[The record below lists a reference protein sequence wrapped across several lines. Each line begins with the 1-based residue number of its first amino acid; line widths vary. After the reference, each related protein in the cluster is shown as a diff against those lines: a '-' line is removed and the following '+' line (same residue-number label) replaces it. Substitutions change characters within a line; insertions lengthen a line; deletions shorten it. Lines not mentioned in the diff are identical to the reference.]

1 MRYIFKFPDIG
12 EGLTEGIV
20 IEWYVDKG
28 TAVKVGQPLVKME
41 TDKVVTDIPSPREG
55 VVAARYGKVGETVHV
70 GETLV
75 EIEIA
80 GEAGAPVT
88 PVEPDV
94 AGVAVAAVAGTAG
107 TAGIAKA
114 SGPETEAV
122 EEKGAGVVGT
132 LEVASNNAYLPASEE
147 GTEVK
152 PASIKGGARKVLA
165 TPVARAMARDMNI
178 DINLVTGTGPA
189 GRVMKSD
196 IQGFHGVA
204 ATVKAGPSAQVVTV
218 AAGELVE
225 VVPMTQMRKSIAKNM
240 LRSKQSTA
248 HMTLFDEPEVSAL
261 VAARAKYKDE
271 YKKEEINLT
280 YLPFVIRAVVD
291 ALKRHREL
299 NAEMDFEK
307 GNIIYKNYYNIG
319 IAVST
324 PEGLVVPVI
333 RDADRLS
340 IKELSRAVAEIA
352 VKSRDRKL
360 TLDDMKDGTFTIT
373 NYGALGGWFG
383 VPVINYPQ
391 VGILGIGRINQK
403 PVVINGEIKV
413 GNVMPLSLSV
423 DHRMVDG
430 AEATEFLNDVAAGIA
445 DPLSLIMRQ

>member
-12 EGLTEGIV
+12 EGLTEGII

-41 TDKVVTDIPSPREG
+41 TDKVVTDIPSPRAG
-55 VVAARYGKVGETVHV
+55 VIAARYGKVGETIHV

-80 GEAGAPVT
+80 GEAAAEAPAT
-88 PVEPDV
+88 Q
-94 AGVAVAAVAGTAG
+94 
-107 TAGIAKA
+107 
-114 SGPETEAV
+114 PEQV

-132 LEVASNNAYLPASEE
+132 IEVASGNALLPASEE
-147 GTEVK
+147 GTEPR
-152 PASIKGGARKVLA
+152 PAAASAERLKVLA
-165 TPVARAMARDMNI
+165 TPVARAMAREMNI
-178 DINLVTGTGPA
+178 DISLVTGTGPA

-196 IQGFHGVA
+196 IQNFHAPATSVVSA
-204 ATVKAGPSAQVVTV
+204 AVKAPSAH
-218 AAGELVE
+218 AAPAELIE
-225 VVPMTQMRKSIAKNM
+225 IRPMSQIRKSIARNM

-248 HMTLFDEPEVSAL
+248 HMTLFEEPEVSRL
-261 VAARAKYKDE
+261 VEARTRYKEE
-271 YKKEEINLT
+271 YKKEDLSLT
-280 YLPFVIRAVVD
+280 YLPFIIKAVVA
-291 ALKRHREL
+291 ALKRHPEL
-299 NAEMDFEK
+299 NSEMDFEK
-307 GNIIYKNYYNIG
+307 GNIIYKNFYNIG

-324 PEGLVVPVI
+324 EDGLVVPVI
-333 RDADRLS
+333 RDADKLS
-340 IKELSRAVAEIA
+340 IRELSRAVAEIA
-352 VKSRDRKL
+352 VKARDRKL

-391 VGILGIGRINQK
+391 VGILGIGRINQQ
-403 PVVINGEIKV
+403 PVVADGEIKA

-430 AEATEFLNDVAAGIA
+430 AEATEFLNDVAAGVS

>member
-41 TDKVVTDIPSPREG
+41 TDKVVADIPSPREG
-55 VVAARYGKVGETVHV
+55 VIAARYGKVGETVHV

-80 GEAGAPVT
+80 GAAGAAVAT
-88 PVEPDV
+88 DV
-94 AGVAVAAVAGTAG
+94 AGVAVAAVATVAETTGT
-107 TAGIAKA
+107 
-114 SGPETEAV
+114 ETEAV

-132 LEVASNNAYLPASEE
+132 LEVASNNAYLPASDE
-147 GTEVK
+147 GTEVR
-152 PASIKGGARKVLA
+152 PAAVKGGTRKVLA

-189 GRVMKSD
+189 GRIMKSD
-196 IQGFHGVA
+196 IQSFHGVA
-204 ATVKAGPSAQVVTV
+204 ATVKAAPSATTV
-218 AAGELVE
+218 PTAGRELVE
-225 VVPMTQMRKSIAKNM
+225 VVPMSQMRKSIAKNM

-248 HMTLFDEPEVSAL
+248 HMTLFEEPEVSAL
-261 VAARAKYKDE
+261 VAARAKYRE
-271 YKKEEINLT
+271 EFKKEGISLT
-280 YLPFVIRAVVD
+280 YLPFVIKAVVA
-291 ALKRHREL
+291 ALKRYRDL
-299 NAEMDFEK
+299 NAEMDQEK

-333 RDADRLS
+333 KNADKLS
-340 IKELSRAVAEIA
+340 IKELSIAVADLA

-360 TLDDMKDGTFTIT
+360 TFDDMKDGTFSIT

-391 VGILGIGRINQK
+391 SGILGIGRIYQK
-403 PVVINGEIKV
+403 PVVENGEIKV

-423 DHRMVDG
+423 DHRIVDG
-430 AEATEFLNDVAAGIA
+430 AGATEFLLDVAAGIA

>member
-12 EGLTEGIV
+12 EGLTEGII

-55 VVAARYGKVGETVHV
+55 AIAARYGKVGETIHV

-80 GEAGAPVT
+80 GEAAAEAP
-88 PVEPDV
+88 
-94 AGVAVAAVAGTAG
+94 GTQ
-107 TAGIAKA
+107 
-114 SGPETEAV
+114 PEQV

-132 LEVASNNAYLPASEE
+132 IEVASGNALLPASEE
-147 GTEVK
+147 GTEPK
-152 PASIKGGARKVLA
+152 PAAASAERRKVLA
-165 TPVARAMARDMNI
+165 TPVARAMAREMNI
-178 DINLVTGTGPA
+178 DINQVTGTGPA

-196 IQGFHGVA
+196 IQNFHAPATSVVSA
-204 ATVKAGPSAQVVTV
+204 AAKGPASY
-218 AAGELVE
+218 AAPGELIE
-225 VVPMTQMRKSIAKNM
+225 IRPMSQIRKSIARNM

-248 HMTLFDEPEVSAL
+248 HMTLFEEPEVSRL
-261 VAARAKYKDE
+261 VEARARYKEE
-271 YKKEEINLT
+271 YKKEDLSLT
-280 YLPFVIRAVVD
+280 YLPFIIKAVVA
-291 ALKRHREL
+291 ALKRHPEL
-299 NAEMDFEK
+299 NSEMDFEK

-324 PEGLVVPVI
+324 EDGLVVPVI
-333 RDADRLS
+333 RDADKLS
-340 IKELSRAVAEIA
+340 IRELSRAVAEIA
-352 VKSRDRKL
+352 VKARDRKL

-391 VGILGIGRINQK
+391 VGILGIGRINQQ
-403 PVVINGEIKV
+403 PVVADGEIKV

-430 AEATEFLNDVAAGIA
+430 AEATEFLNDVAAGVS

>member
-12 EGLTEGIV
+12 EGLTEGII

-28 TAVKVGQPLVKME
+28 NAVKVGQPLVKME

-55 VVAARYGKVGETVHV
+55 VVAARYGKVGETIHV

-75 EIEIA
+75 EIDIA
-80 GEAGAPVT
+80 GEA
-88 PVEPDV
+88 
-94 AGVAVAAVAGTAG
+94 AAEAQ
-107 TAGIAKA
+107 K
-114 SGPETEAV
+114 TESEMV
-122 EEKGAGVVGT
+122 DEKGAGVVGT
-132 LEVASNNAYLPASEE
+132 IEVASNNAFLPASDE
-147 GTEVK
+147 GTEVR
-152 PASIKGGARKVLA
+152 PAAAGTAPKKVLA
-165 TPVARAMARDMNI
+165 TPVARAMAREMNI

-189 GRVMKSD
+189 GRIMKSD
-196 IQGFHGVA
+196 IQNFHA
-204 ATVKAGPSAQVVTV
+204 AAPVSKITADQALRPVS
-218 AAGELVE
+218 GELIE
-225 VVPMTQMRKSIAKNM
+225 ITPMSQIRKSIAKNM

-248 HMTLFDEPEVSAL
+248 HMTLFEEPEVSAL

-280 YLPFVIRAVVD
+280 YLPFVIKAVVA

-299 NAEMDFEK
+299 NSEMDFEK

-333 RDADRLS
+333 RNADRLS

-352 VKSRDRKL
+352 VKARDRKL

-403 PVVINGEIKV
+403 PVVVNGEIKV
-413 GNVMPLSLSV
+413 GHVMPLSLSV

-430 AEATEFLNDVAAGIA
+430 AEATEFLNDVAAGVS
-445 DPLSLIMRQ
+445 DPLTLIMR

>member
-12 EGLTEGIV
+12 EGLTEGII

-28 TAVKVGQPLVKME
+28 NAVKVGQPLVKME
-41 TDKVVTDIPSPREG
+41 TDKVVADIPSPREG
-55 VVAARYGKVGETVHV
+55 VIAARYGKVGETIHV

-80 GEAGAPVT
+80 VEAAAEAAVEAAAKAT
-88 PVEPDV
+88 AVEVEPL
-94 AGVAVAAVAGTAG
+94 
-107 TAGIAKA
+107 
-114 SGPETEAV
+114 
-122 EEKGAGVVGT
+122 EEMGAGVVGT
-132 LEVASNNAYLPASEE
+132 LEVASNNAYLPASDE
-147 GTEVK
+147 GTEAK
-152 PASIKGGARKVLA
+152 PAASAAAPHKVLA
-165 TPVARAMARDMNI
+165 TPVARAMAREMNI
-178 DINLVTGTGPA
+178 DINQVTGTGPA

-196 IQGFHGVA
+196 IQNFHAPAAAATSVA
-204 ATVKAGPSAQVVTV
+204 APAT
-218 AAGELVE
+218 AAIQGELVE
-225 VVPMTQMRKSIAKNM
+225 VRPMTQMRKSIAKNM

-248 HMTLFDEPEVSAL
+248 HMTLFEEPEVSAL
-261 VAARAKYKDE
+261 VEARARYREE
-271 YKKEEINLT
+271 YKKEDINLT
-280 YLPFVIRAVVD
+280 YLPFIIKAVVA
-291 ALKRHREL
+291 ALKRHPEL
-299 NAEMDFEK
+299 NSEMDFEK

-324 PEGLVVPVI
+324 EDGLVVPVI
-333 RDADRLS
+333 RNADRLTV
-340 IKELSRAVAEIA
+340 KELSKAVAEIA
-352 VKSRDRKL
+352 VKARDRKL

-391 VGILGIGRINQK
+391 VGILGIGRINQQ
-403 PVVINGEIKV
+403 PVVAGGEIKV

-430 AEATEFLNDVAAGIA
+430 AEATEFLNDVAAGVA

>member
-12 EGLTEGIV
+12 EGLTEGII

-41 TDKVVTDIPSPREG
+41 TDKVVTDIPSPRAG
-55 VVAARYGKVGETVHV
+55 VIAARYGKVGETIHV

-80 GEAGAPVT
+80 GEAAAEAP
-88 PVEPDV
+88 
-94 AGVAVAAVAGTAG
+94 GTQ
-107 TAGIAKA
+107 
-114 SGPETEAV
+114 PEQV

-132 LEVASNNAYLPASEE
+132 IEVASGNALLPASEE
-147 GTEVK
+147 GTEPK
-152 PASIKGGARKVLA
+152 PAAASAAGRKVLA
-165 TPVARAMARDMNI
+165 TPVARAMAREMNI
-178 DINLVTGTGPA
+178 DINLVKGTGPA

-196 IQGFHGVA
+196 IQNFHAPA
-204 ATVKAGPSAQVVTV
+204 APVTYAAAKAPAVH
-218 AAGELVE
+218 AAPGELVE
-225 VVPMTQMRKSIAKNM
+225 IRPMSQIRKSIARNM

-248 HMTLFDEPEVSAL
+248 HMTLFEEPEVSRL
-261 VAARAKYKDE
+261 VEARSRYKEE
-271 YKKEEINLT
+271 YKKEDLSLT
-280 YLPFVIRAVVD
+280 YLPFIIRAVVA
-291 ALKRHREL
+291 ALKRHPEL
-299 NAEMDFEK
+299 NSEMDFEK

-324 PEGLVVPVI
+324 EEGLVVPVI
-333 RDADRLS
+333 RDADKLS
-340 IKELSRAVAEIA
+340 IRELSRAVAEIA
-352 VKSRDRKL
+352 VKARDRKL

-391 VGILGIGRINQK
+391 VGILGIGRINQQ
-403 PVVINGEIKV
+403 PVVDNGEIKV

-423 DHRMVDG
+423 DHRMIDG
-430 AEATEFLNDVAAGIA
+430 AEATEFLNDVAAGVA

>member
-12 EGLTEGIV
+12 EGLTEGII

-41 TDKVVTDIPSPREG
+41 TDKVVTDIPSPRAG
-55 VVAARYGKVGETVHV
+55 VIAARYGKVGETIHV

-80 GEAGAPVT
+80 GEAAAEAP
-88 PVEPDV
+88 E
-94 AGVAVAAVAGTAG
+94 
-107 TAGIAKA
+107 AK
-114 SGPETEAV
+114 PEQV
-122 EEKGAGVVGT
+122 DEKGAGVVGT
-132 LEVASNNAYLPASEE
+132 IEVASGNALLPASEE
-147 GTEVK
+147 GTEPR
-152 PASIKGGARKVLA
+152 PAAVSLERRKTLA
-165 TPVARAMARDMNI
+165 TPVARAMAREMNI
-178 DINLVTGTGPA
+178 DINLVKGTGPA

-196 IQGFHGVA
+196 IQNFHSPA
-204 ATVKAGPSAQVVTV
+204 AAVVSAAAKAPSAKAVP
-218 AAGELVE
+218 GELIE
-225 VVPMTQMRKSIAKNM
+225 IRPMTQIRKSIARNM

-248 HMTLFDEPEVSAL
+248 HMTLFEEPEVSKL
-261 VAARAKYKDE
+261 VEARSRYKEE
-271 YKKEEINLT
+271 YKKEDLSLT
-280 YLPFVIRAVVD
+280 YLPFIIKAVAA
-291 ALKRHREL
+291 ALKRHPEL

-307 GNIIYKNYYNIG
+307 GNIIYKNFYNIG

-324 PEGLVVPVI
+324 EEGLVVPVI
-333 RDADRLS
+333 RDADKLS
-340 IKELSRAVAEIA
+340 IRELSRAVADIA
-352 VKSRDRKL
+352 VKARDRKL

-391 VGILGIGRINQK
+391 VGILGIGRINQQ
-403 PVVINGEIKV
+403 PVVAGGEIKV

>member
-12 EGLTEGIV
+12 EGLTEGII

-28 TAVKVGQPLVKME
+28 NAVKVGQPLVKME

-55 VVAARYGKVGETVHV
+55 TIAARYGKVGETIHV

-75 EIEIA
+75 EIDIA
-80 GEAGAPVT
+80 GEAAAAASAPQV
-88 PVEPDV
+88 
-94 AGVAVAAVAGTAG
+94 
-107 TAGIAKA
+107 
-114 SGPETEAV
+114 EAV

-132 LEVASNNAYLPASEE
+132 LEVASNNAFLPASDE
-147 GTEVK
+147 GTPAK
-152 PASIKGGARKVLA
+152 PAASADAPKKVLA
-165 TPVARAMARDMNI
+165 TPVARAMAREMNI
-178 DINLVTGTGPA
+178 DINQVTGTGPA

-196 IQGFHGVA
+196 IQNFHAPASAPKSSATSVA
-204 ATVKAGPSAQVVTV
+204 AARQGD
-218 AAGELVE
+218 LVE
-225 VVPMTQMRKSIAKNM
+225 IRPMTQIRKSIAKNM

-248 HMTLFDEPEVSAL
+248 HMTLFEEPEVSAL
-261 VAARAKYKDE
+261 VEARARYREE
-271 YKKEEINLT
+271 YKKEDISLT
-280 YLPFVIRAVVD
+280 YLPFIIKAVVA
-291 ALKRHREL
+291 ALQRHPEL
-299 NAEMDFEK
+299 NSEMDFEK

-324 PEGLVVPVI
+324 PDGLVVPVI
-333 RDADRLS
+333 RNADRLTV
-340 IKELSRAVAEIA
+340 KELSRAVAEIA
-352 VKSRDRKL
+352 VKARDRKL

-391 VGILGIGRINQK
+391 VGILGIGRINQQ
-403 PVVINGEIKV
+403 PVVAGGEIKV

-430 AEATEFLNDVAAGIA
+430 AEATEFLNDVAAGVA

>member
-12 EGLTEGIV
+12 EGLTEGII

-28 TAVKVGQPLVKME
+28 NAVKVGQPLVKME
-41 TDKVVTDIPSPREG
+41 TDKVVTDIPAPREG
-55 VVAARYGKVGETVHV
+55 VIAARYGKVGETIHV

-80 GEAGAPVT
+80 GEAAAASGTEAPV
-88 PVEPDV
+88 
-94 AGVAVAAVAGTAG
+94 
-107 TAGIAKA
+107 
-114 SGPETEAV
+114 PEAEMV

-132 LEVASNNAYLPASEE
+132 LEVASNNAYLPASDE
-147 GTEVK
+147 GTEPK
-152 PASIKGGARKVLA
+152 PAAATAATAGRKVLA
-165 TPVARAMARDMNI
+165 TPVARAMARDINI

-196 IQGFHGVA
+196 IQNYHSSAAPAAARTAPATPDGVR
-204 ATVKAGPSAQVVTV
+204 
-218 AAGELVE
+218 ELVE
-225 VVPMTQMRKSIAKNM
+225 IRPMSQIRKSIAKNM

-248 HMTLFDEPEVSAL
+248 HMTLFEEPEVSAL
-261 VAARAKYKDE
+261 VEARSRYREE
-271 YKKEEINLT
+271 YKKEDISLT
-280 YLPFVIRAVVD
+280 YLPFIIKAVVA
-291 ALKRHREL
+291 ALKRHPEL
-299 NAEMDFEK
+299 NSEMDFEK

-324 PEGLVVPVI
+324 EDGLVVPVI
-333 RDADRLS
+333 RNADKLTV
-340 IKELSRAVAEIA
+340 KELSKAVAEIA
-352 VKSRDRKL
+352 VKARDRKL

-391 VGILGIGRINQK
+391 VGILGIGRINQQ
-403 PVVINGEIKV
+403 PVVADGEIRV

-430 AEATEFLNDVAAGIA
+430 AEATEFLNDVAAGVA

>member
-20 IEWYVDKG
+20 VEWYVDKG

-55 VVAARYGKVGETVHV
+55 VIAARYGKVGETVHV

-80 GEAGAPVT
+80 GEAVAPV
-88 PVEPDV
+88 PSDV
-94 AGVAVAAVAGTAG
+94 AGVAVAAVATPEVVAEGT
-107 TAGIAKA
+107 
-114 SGPETEAV
+114 GPQTEAV

-147 GTEVK
+147 GTEAK
-152 PASIKGGARKVLA
+152 PAAIKGEARKVLA

-189 GRVMKSD
+189 GRIMKSD

-204 ATVKAGPSAQVVTV
+204 ATVRATPSAT
-218 AAGELVE
+218 AASLPAGELVE
-225 VVPMTQMRKSIAKNM
+225 VVPMSQMRKSIAKNM

-248 HMTLFDEPEVSAL
+248 HMTLFEEPEVSAL
-261 VAARAKYKDE
+261 VAARAKYREEFKKDG
-271 YKKEEINLT
+271 INLT
-280 YLPFVIRAVVD
+280 YLPFVIKAVVA
-291 ALKRHREL
+291 ALKRHRDL
-299 NAEMDFEK
+299 NAEMDQEK

-333 RDADRLS
+333 KNADKLS
-340 IKELSRAVAEIA
+340 IRELSIAVAELA

-360 TLDDMKDGTFTIT
+360 TLDDMKDGSFSIT

-391 VGILGIGRINQK
+391 SGILGIGRIYQK
-403 PVVINGEIKV
+403 PVVDNGEIKV

-423 DHRMVDG
+423 DHRIVDG
-430 AEATEFLNDVAAGIA
+430 AGATEFLLDVAAGIA

>member
-12 EGLTEGIV
+12 EGLTEGII

-41 TDKVVTDIPSPREG
+41 TDKVVTDIPSPRAG
-55 VVAARYGKVGETVHV
+55 VIAARYGKVGETIHV

-80 GEAGAPVT
+80 GETAAEAP
-88 PVEPDV
+88 
-94 AGVAVAAVAGTAG
+94 GTQ
-107 TAGIAKA
+107 
-114 SGPETEAV
+114 PEQV

-132 LEVASNNAYLPASEE
+132 IEVASGNALLPASEE
-147 GTEVK
+147 GTGPK
-152 PASIKGGARKVLA
+152 PAAASAERRKVLA
-165 TPVARAMARDMNI
+165 TPVARAMAREMNI
-178 DINLVTGTGPA
+178 DINLVKGTGPA

-196 IQGFHGVA
+196 IQNFHA
-204 ATVKAGPSAQVVTV
+204 PATSVVT
-218 AAGELVE
+218 AAAKAPAVHAAPGELVE
-225 VVPMTQMRKSIAKNM
+225 IRPMSQIRKSIARNM

-248 HMTLFDEPEVSAL
+248 HMTLFEEPEVSRL
-261 VAARAKYKDE
+261 VEARSRYKEE
-271 YKKEEINLT
+271 YKKEDLSLT
-280 YLPFVIRAVVD
+280 YLPFIIKAVVA
-291 ALKRHREL
+291 ALKRHPEL
-299 NAEMDFEK
+299 NSEMDFEK

-324 PEGLVVPVI
+324 EDGLVVPVI
-333 RDADRLS
+333 RDADKLS
-340 IKELSRAVAEIA
+340 IRELSRAVAEIA
-352 VKSRDRKL
+352 VKARDRKL

-391 VGILGIGRINQK
+391 VGILGIGRINQQ
-403 PVVINGEIKV
+403 PVVDNGEIKV

-423 DHRMVDG
+423 DHRMIDG
-430 AEATEFLNDVAAGIA
+430 AEATEFLNDVAAGVA

>member
-12 EGLTEGIV
+12 EGLTEGII

-41 TDKVVTDIPSPREG
+41 TDKVVTDIPSPRAG
-55 VVAARYGKVGETVHV
+55 VIAARYGKVGETIHV

-80 GEAGAPVT
+80 GEA
-88 PVEPDV
+88 
-94 AGVAVAAVAGTAG
+94 AAEAQGTQ
-107 TAGIAKA
+107 
-114 SGPETEAV
+114 PEQV

-132 LEVASNNAYLPASEE
+132 IEVASGNALLPASEE
-147 GTEVK
+147 GTEPR
-152 PASIKGGARKVLA
+152 PAAASAERRKVLA
-165 TPVARAMARDMNI
+165 TPVARAMAREMNI
-178 DINLVTGTGPA
+178 DINLVKGTGPA
-189 GRVMKSD
+189 GRVMKND
-196 IQGFHGVA
+196 IQNFHAPA
-204 ATVKAGPSAQVVTV
+204 ASVLTAAAKAPAAQ
-218 AAGELVE
+218 AAPGELVE
-225 VVPMTQMRKSIAKNM
+225 IRPMSQIRKSIARNM

-248 HMTLFDEPEVSAL
+248 HMTLFEEPEVSRL
-261 VAARAKYKDE
+261 VEARARYKEE
-271 YKKEEINLT
+271 YKKEDLSLT
-280 YLPFVIRAVVD
+280 YLPFIIKAVVE
-291 ALKRHREL
+291 ALKRHPEL
-299 NAEMDFEK
+299 NSEMDFEK

-324 PEGLVVPVI
+324 EDGLVVPVI
-333 RDADRLS
+333 RNADRLS
-340 IKELSRAVAEIA
+340 IRELSRAVADIA
-352 VKSRDRKL
+352 VKARDRKL

-391 VGILGIGRINQK
+391 VGILGIGRINQQ
-403 PVVINGEIKV
+403 PVVDNGEIKV

-430 AEATEFLNDVAAGIA
+430 AEATEFLNDVAAGVA

>member
-12 EGLTEGIV
+12 EGLTEGII

-28 TAVKVGQPLVKME
+28 NAVKVGQPLVKME

-55 VVAARYGKVGETVHV
+55 VVAARYGKVGETIHV

-75 EIEIA
+75 EIDIA
-80 GEAGAPVT
+80 GES
-88 PVEPDV
+88 
-94 AGVAVAAVAGTAG
+94 AAEAQ
-107 TAGIAKA
+107 K
-114 SGPETEAV
+114 TESEMV

-132 LEVASNNAYLPASEE
+132 IEVASNNAFLPASDE
-147 GTEVK
+147 GTEVR
-152 PASIKGGARKVLA
+152 PAAATSAPRKVLA
-165 TPVARAMARDMNI
+165 TPVARAMAREMNI

-189 GRVMKSD
+189 GRIMKSD
-196 IQGFHGVA
+196 IQNFHA
-204 ATVKAGPSAQVVTV
+204 AAPVSKITADQALRPVS
-218 AAGELVE
+218 GELIE
-225 VVPMTQMRKSIAKNM
+225 ITPMSQIRKSIAKNM

-248 HMTLFDEPEVSAL
+248 HMTLFEEPEVSAL

-271 YKKEEINLT
+271 YKKEDINLT
-280 YLPFVIRAVVD
+280 YLPFVIKAVVA

-299 NAEMDFEK
+299 NSEMDFEK

-333 RDADRLS
+333 RNADRLS
-340 IKELSRAVAEIA
+340 VKELSRAVAEIA
-352 VKSRDRKL
+352 VKARDRKL
-360 TLDDMKDGTFTIT
+360 TLDDMKDGTFTLT

-403 PVVINGEIKV
+403 PVVVNGEIKV

-430 AEATEFLNDVAAGIA
+430 AEATEFLNDVAAGVS
-445 DPLSLIMRQ
+445 DPLTLIMR

>member
-12 EGLTEGIV
+12 EGLTEGII

-55 VVAARYGKVGETVHV
+55 VIAARYGKVGETIHV

-80 GEAGAPVT
+80 GEAAAAAPAT
-88 PVEPDV
+88 Q
-94 AGVAVAAVAGTAG
+94 
-107 TAGIAKA
+107 
-114 SGPETEAV
+114 PEQV

-132 LEVASNNAYLPASEE
+132 IEVASGNALLPASEE
-147 GTEVK
+147 GTEPK
-152 PASIKGGARKVLA
+152 PVAASAGGRKVLA
-165 TPVARAMARDMNI
+165 TPVARAMARELNI
-178 DINLVTGTGPA
+178 DINQVTGTGPA
-189 GRVMKSD
+189 GRVMKGD
-196 IQGFHGVA
+196 IQNFH
-204 ATVKAGPSAQVVTV
+204 GPSAATRAGSSPASLAGT
-218 AAGELVE
+218 AAGSASHTTAAGQGAAGLIEIR
-225 VVPMTQMRKSIAKNM
+225 PMTQIRKSIARNM

-248 HMTLFDEPEVSAL
+248 HMTLFEEPEVSRL
-261 VAARAKYKDE
+261 VEARARYKEE
-271 YKKEEINLT
+271 YKKEDLSLT
-280 YLPFVIRAVVD
+280 YLPFIIKAVAA
-291 ALKRHREL
+291 ALKRHPEL
-299 NAEMDFEK
+299 NSEMDFEK

-324 PEGLVVPVI
+324 EDGLVVPVI
-333 RDADRLS
+333 RDADKLS
-340 IKELSRAVAEIA
+340 IRELSRAVAEIA
-352 VKSRDRKL
+352 VKARDRKL

-391 VGILGIGRINQK
+391 VGILGIGRINQQ
-403 PVVINGEIKV
+403 PVVADGEIKV

-430 AEATEFLNDVAAGIA
+430 AEATEFLNDVATGVS
-445 DPLSLIMRQ
+445 DPLALIMRQ

>member
-12 EGLTEGIV
+12 EGLTEGII

-41 TDKVVTDIPSPREG
+41 TDKVVTDIPSPRAG
-55 VVAARYGKVGETVHV
+55 VIAARYGKVGETIHV

-80 GEAGAPVT
+80 GEAAAEAP
-88 PVEPDV
+88 
-94 AGVAVAAVAGTAG
+94 GTQ
-107 TAGIAKA
+107 
-114 SGPETEAV
+114 PEQV

-132 LEVASNNAYLPASEE
+132 IEVASGNALLPASEE
-147 GTEVK
+147 GTEPK
-152 PASIKGGARKVLA
+152 TAAASAAGRKVLA
-165 TPVARAMARDMNI
+165 TPVARAMAREMNI
-178 DINLVTGTGPA
+178 DINLVKGTGPA

-196 IQGFHGVA
+196 IQNFHAPA
-204 ATVKAGPSAQVVTV
+204 APVTYAAAKAPAVH
-218 AAGELVE
+218 AAPGELVE
-225 VVPMTQMRKSIAKNM
+225 IRPMSQIRKSIARNM

-248 HMTLFDEPEVSAL
+248 HMTLFEEPEVSRL
-261 VAARAKYKDE
+261 VEARSRYKEE
-271 YKKEEINLT
+271 YKKEDLSLT
-280 YLPFVIRAVVD
+280 YLPFIIRAVVA
-291 ALKRHREL
+291 ALKRHPEL
-299 NAEMDFEK
+299 NSEMDFEK

-324 PEGLVVPVI
+324 EEGLVVPVI
-333 RDADRLS
+333 RDADKLS
-340 IKELSRAVAEIA
+340 IRELSRAVAEIA
-352 VKSRDRKL
+352 VKARDRKL

-391 VGILGIGRINQK
+391 VGILGIGRINQQ
-403 PVVINGEIKV
+403 PVVDNGEIKV

-423 DHRMVDG
+423 DHRMIDG
-430 AEATEFLNDVAAGIA
+430 AEATEFLNDVAAGVA

>member
-12 EGLTEGIV
+12 EGLTEGII

-28 TAVKVGQPLVKME
+28 NAVKVGQPLVKME

-55 VVAARYGKVGETVHV
+55 VVAARYGKVGETIHV

-75 EIEIA
+75 EIDIA
-80 GEAGAPVT
+80 GEA
-88 PVEPDV
+88 
-94 AGVAVAAVAGTAG
+94 AAEAQ
-107 TAGIAKA
+107 K
-114 SGPETEAV
+114 TESEMV
-122 EEKGAGVVGT
+122 DEKGAGVVGT
-132 LEVASNNAYLPASEE
+132 IEVASNNAFLPASDE
-147 GTEVK
+147 GTEVR
-152 PASIKGGARKVLA
+152 PAAVGTAPKKVLA
-165 TPVARAMARDMNI
+165 TPVARAMAREMNI

-189 GRVMKSD
+189 GRIMKSD
-196 IQGFHGVA
+196 IQNFHA
-204 ATVKAGPSAQVVTV
+204 AAPVLKITADQALHPVS
-218 AAGELVE
+218 GELIE
-225 VVPMTQMRKSIAKNM
+225 ITPMSQIRKSIAKNM

-248 HMTLFDEPEVSAL
+248 HMTLFEEPEVSAL

-280 YLPFVIRAVVD
+280 YLPFVIKAVVA

-299 NAEMDFEK
+299 NSEMDFEK

-333 RDADRLS
+333 RNADRLS

-352 VKSRDRKL
+352 VKARDRKL

-403 PVVINGEIKV
+403 PVVVNGEIKV

-430 AEATEFLNDVAAGIA
+430 AEATEFLNDVAAGVS
-445 DPLSLIMRQ
+445 DPLTLIMR

>member
-12 EGLTEGIV
+12 EGLTEGII

-55 VVAARYGKVGETVHV
+55 VIAARYGKIGETIHV

-80 GEAGAPVT
+80 GE
-88 PVEPDV
+88 
-94 AGVAVAAVAGTAG
+94 VAAEAAAPTPAAGM
-107 TAGIAKA
+107 
-114 SGPETEAV
+114 V
-122 EEKGAGVVGT
+122 EEEAAGVVGT
-132 LEVASNNAYLPASEE
+132 LEIASNNAYLPASDE
-147 GTEVK
+147 GRK
-152 PASIKGGARKVLA
+152 PEPAAAPGARRKVLA
-165 TPVARAMARDMNI
+165 TPVARAMARELNI
-178 DINLVTGTGPA
+178 DITLVTGTGPA

-196 IQGFHGVA
+196 IQNFRTPASVA
-204 ATVKAGPSAQVVTV
+204 ATTATFRERTTAPA
-218 AAGELVE
+218 ELVE
-225 VVPMTQMRKSIAKNM
+225 VKPMSQIRKSIARNM

-248 HMTLFDEPEVSAL
+248 HMTLFEEPEVTRL
-261 VAARAKYKDE
+261 VEARARYKEE
-271 YKKEEINLT
+271 YKREELSLT
-280 YLPFVIRAVVD
+280 YLPFIIKAVVA
-291 ALKRHREL
+291 ALKRHPEL
-299 NAEMDFEK
+299 NAEMDYDK

-324 PEGLVVPVI
+324 EEGLVVPVI
-333 RDADRLS
+333 RNADKLS
-340 IKELSRAVAEIA
+340 IKELSSAIADIA
-352 VKSRDRKL
+352 VKSRERRL
-360 TLDDMKDGTFTIT
+360 TLDDMKEGTFTIT

-391 VGILGIGRINQK
+391 VGILGIGRINQQ
-403 PVVINGEIKV
+403 PVVADGEIRA

-445 DPLSLIMRQ
+445 DPLSLIMR